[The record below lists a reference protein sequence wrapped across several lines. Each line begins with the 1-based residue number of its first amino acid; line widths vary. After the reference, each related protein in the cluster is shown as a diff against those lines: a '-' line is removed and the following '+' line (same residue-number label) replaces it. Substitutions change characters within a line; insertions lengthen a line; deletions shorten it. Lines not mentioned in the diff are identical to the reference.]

1 MSADRDIVSKPGY
14 GSSVTAD
21 VAAPRTSLPGV
32 LTLVGVTAILYL
44 GREVF
49 LPLAVALLLTFAL
62 APIVSF
68 LRKRALPKPIAV
80 ILTVFIA
87 FAAIALLAA
96 VVATQV
102 TNLAQ
107 NIPTYQSNIV
117 AKVHSLKEM
126 GANGGIIDRLSGAV
140 QRVGAELQTS
150 AQPAQPAQIAPKA
163 DPLPVEI
170 VSQESTI
177 ETLKNVI
184 VPLVSPFA
192 TAGLVIVVVIFM
204 LLEREDLRDRFI
216 RLVGYG
222 DVHRT
227 TEALQEA
234 GKRVGHYLLMQLVV
248 NTLYAVPI
256 AAGLWLLGIP
266 NALLWGLLTLV
277 LRFVPYIGPAIG
289 MLMPL
294 FLALAVAP
302 GWSLVL
308 WTGALFLV
316 MELVSGNIL
325 EPLLYGS
332 RTGLS
337 PLAIIVAAIFWTWLW
352 GPLGLV
358 LSTPLTVCMV
368 VLGRYVPQFEFL
380 EVLFGNEPV
389 LDPHTR
395 LYQRLLSGNVDEA
408 TDNAEEFLEKK
419 YLVDYYD
426 AIGIPAL
433 LLAEQDRQRG
443 ALRDEQRQRL
453 AMTAQTLVTNLEDI
467 ADEEENE
474 EDESEENAKPSDA
487 APAEDDTA
495 VDLLPDGEGM
505 TVLCAGGR
513 GDIDDA
519 AAAMLAQIFE
529 VQGAVAASITHE
541 SLQPLAARKL
551 VLDKVDIVIVTFLN
565 GTSATHARIVVRRL
579 KKLQP
584 GLRVGVLAPAEG
596 GFGEGKAESIGADF
610 IASSASEAAIAGLT
624 KAAPVRLKSTV
635 RHMARRKPTSRK
647 ATLEK
652 EPSPA

>member
-1 MSADRDIVSKPGY
+1 
-14 GSSVTAD
+14 
-21 VAAPRTSLPGV
+21 
-32 LTLVGVTAILYL
+32 VGVTAILYL

-467 ADEEENE
+467 ADEEEHE

-519 AAAMLAQIFE
+519 AAAMLAQILE

>member
-1 MSADRDIVSKPGY
+1 MAARDVVSRSDY
-14 GSSVTAD
+14 SSRAAID
-21 VAAPRTSLPGV
+21 DLPAPRTSLPGAI
-32 LTLVGVTAILYL
+32 TLVGVSAILYL

-49 LPLAVALLLTFAL
+49 LPLAVAFLLTFAL

-68 LRKRALPKPIAV
+68 LRKRSLPKPVAV
-80 ILTVFIA
+80 VLTVLIA
-87 FAAIALLAA
+87 FAALALLAT

-107 NIPTYQSNIV
+107 NIPTYQSNII

-140 QRVGAELQTS
+140 QRVGAELQANTQA
-150 AQPAQPAQIAPKA
+150 AQPAQAVPETK
-163 DPLPVEI
+163 PLPVEI

-177 ETLKNVI
+177 DTLKNVI

-234 GKRVGHYLLMQLVV
+234 GTRVGHYLLMQLVV

-266 NALLWGLLTLV
+266 NALLWGLLALV

-289 MLMPL
+289 MMLPL

-380 EVLFGNEPV
+380 GVLLGNEPV

-395 LYQRLLSGNVDEA
+395 LYQRLLSGNSDEA

-426 AIGIPAL
+426 TIGIPAL
-433 LLAEQDRQRG
+433 LLAEQDRERG
-443 ALRDEQRQRL
+443 ALQDEQRQRL
-453 AMTAQTLVTNLEDI
+453 ALTAQTLITNLEDI

-474 EDESEENAKPSDA
+474 EDESEEDAKPSDA
-487 APAEDDTA
+487 SEPDEDETA

-519 AAAMLAQIFE
+519 AAAMLAQILE
-529 VQGAVAASITHE
+529 VQGAAATSISHP

-551 VLDKVDIVIVTFLN
+551 ALDKVDAVIVTFLN
-565 GTSATHARIVVRRL
+565 ATSATHARIVVRRL
-579 KKLQP
+579 K
-584 GLRVGVLAPAEG
+584 
-596 GFGEGKAESIGADF
+596 
-610 IASSASEAAIAGLT
+610 
-624 KAAPVRLKSTV
+624 
-635 RHMARRKPTSRK
+635 
-647 ATLEK
+647 
-652 EPSPA
+652 